1 MHGMDM
7 DSGSSAPVSFA
18 GIDACYLGQHNGSFP
33 NGTLGGGT
41 WQYGHYVPTM
51 DEMMACQAGNDPWS
65 ASFKY
70 GEWTT
75 WFFVSFFLLAALL
88 NGLKRFDVL
97 SRNAAVPSTFALPPR
112 LTALVRTLD
121 QPRLSRFV
129 PTLGVS
135 LLTLAFTVFSFAI
148 CFGIYPY
155 YRPPN
160 FGSSP
165 LGLRSE
171 WIATALIVW
180 IFATAMKRN
189 VLACLTGLTFHRLM
203 SLHKV
208 LPWFC
213 LFFSVVHTGAM
224 IVRANAQQPWS
235 VTWQTNSQYG
245 WSAWAALA
253 SLFWLC
259 ALSLGPVRRLSH
271 EFFYPMH
278 VVAALLFLAT
288 CYLHFERLL
297 GSWAYLH
304 ASVAVV
310 GAAFLYRLGA
320 VALFSRAFTRP
331 DRATLEA
338 LGDGAVGISIEVKSG
353 MRWSAGQHVFV
364 RFLTLHPW
372 STHPFTIA
380 SLDPSSIPF
389 ATLSSPRTMRLVLR
403 PHSGLTARLA
413 ALAASGSPRALPIL
427 LDGPYGPSSLP
438 DVLHGADEALLLAGG
453 TGISFV
459 LPLLDALIRGAELH
473 VVRKVRVVWAVPSEE
488 CLGWFA
494 EEIERALRAFEE
506 GRARVEKVDSR
517 DSLAKPLS
525 SSSALVVSGP
535 TLRSVSVEVYVT
547 RAGAAGASEEKKADS
562 PLPTPALATSSLA
575 NAGVVIH
582 SGGRP
587 DVPSLVREAIQN
599 AEGRLAVV
607 SCGPPGL
614 LTAAR
619 NTVARA
625 QVAIAAGSLGGGI
638 GEAKGAREV
647 VLWEESFEL

>member
-1 MHGMDM
+1 MDM
-7 DSGSSAPVSFA
+7 GSGSTAPLSFV
-18 GIDACYLGQHNGSFP
+18 GIDPCYLGEHNGSFP

-65 ASFKY
+65 ESLKY

-75 WFFVSFFLLAALL
+75 YFFVAVFLLAALV
-88 NGLKRFDVL
+88 NGLARLDIL
-97 SRNAAVPSTFALPPR
+97 SRDAAVPSVFAIPTR
-112 LTALVRTLD
+112 AMAVVRALD
-121 QPRLSRFV
+121 QPRVSRFL
-129 PTLGVS
+129 PPLGVA
-135 LLTLAFTVFSFAI
+135 LITLAFTVFSFAL
-148 CFGIYPY
+148 CFGIHPY

-189 VLACLTGLTFHRLM
+189 ALSYLTGLTFHRLM

-213 LFFSVVHTGAM
+213 LFFAAVHTGAM

-278 VVAALLFLAT
+278 VIAALLFLAT

-304 ASVAVV
+304 AAVV
-310 GAAFLYRLGA
+310 IVGVAFIYRLGT
-320 VALFSRAFTRP
+320 VAFLSRFFTRP
-331 DRATLEA
+331 DRATPEP
-338 LGDGAVGISIEVKSG
+338 LGDGAVAVNIEVKSG

-380 SLDPSSIPF
+380 SLDPSLTSPV
-389 ATLSSPRTMRLVLR
+389 ASSSPRTLRLVLR

-413 ALAASGSPRALPIL
+413 ALTASTAPRALPVV
-427 LDGPYGPSSLP
+427 LDGPYGPSSLS
-438 DVLHGADEALLLAGG
+438 DIVHGADEALLLAGG
-453 TGISFV
+453 TGFSFIF
-459 LPLLDALIRGAELH
+459 PLLEALVRHPELH
-473 VVRKVRVVWAVPSEE
+473 VVRAVRVVWAVPNEE
-488 CLGWFA
+488 CLAWFTA
-494 EEIERALRAFEE
+494 EIDRTLQAFDDFA
-506 GRARVEKVDSR
+506 ARIEKVDSLE
-517 DSLAKPLS
+517 SLAKA
-525 SSSALVVSGP
+525 SAPRTAPAVGP
-535 TLRSVSVEVYVT
+535 TLRTVGFEAYIT
-547 RAGAAGASEEKKADS
+547 RAAAAHAPVAA
-562 PLPTPALATSSLA
+562 PLARRET
-575 NAGVVIH
+575 VVVH
-582 SGGRP
+582 RSGRP
-587 DVPSLVREAIQN
+587 DVPALVRETIERAT
-599 AEGRLAVV
+599 GRLAVV
-607 SCGPPGL
+607 ACGPPGL

-625 QVAIAAGSLGGGI
+625 QVAIATGSLGSERGRGR
-638 GEAKGAREV
+638 GAEEI